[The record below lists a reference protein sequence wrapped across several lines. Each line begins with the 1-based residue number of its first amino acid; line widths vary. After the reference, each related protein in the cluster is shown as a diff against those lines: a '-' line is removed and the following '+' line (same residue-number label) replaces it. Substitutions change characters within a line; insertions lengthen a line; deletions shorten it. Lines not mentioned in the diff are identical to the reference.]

1 MSESLKQKAKTG
13 FEIETEI
20 GSLRCMNV
28 GTAKQKIGR
37 DKRLQ
42 TLLEEKWVLV
52 SVAEGYLQVAQ
63 QEIAMQVEK
72 AKDPLQIKINALQLA
87 ILSIYKPK
95 SEGLERERG
104 LQKHTCDEIRA
115 KLKFLD
121 YEQYHGD
128 LAQSLNPA
136 LREINQLLEGLR
148 K

>member
-20 GSLRCMNV
+20 GSVRCMNV

-52 SVAEGYLQVAQ
+52 SVAQ

-72 AKDPLQIKINALQLA
+72 AKDPLHIKINALQLA

-95 SEGLERERG
+95 IESLERERG
-104 LQKHTCDEIRA
+104 LQKQ
-115 KLKFLD
+115 KLRSILEDMQKIPERRLPLD
-121 YEQYHGD
+121 KIGWLQEWGD
-128 LAQSLNPA
+128 VIVA
-136 LREINQLLEGLR
+136 LGRLLE
-148 K
+148 